1 MTSTLS
7 AVALVLVAVIHLL
20 PLPGVLG
27 ADWLARLY
35 GLPID
40 NPDLSLLLRH
50 RAVLFGLLG
59 AGMVAS
65 VVWPAWR
72 PAAYVA
78 AFVSVV
84 SFLVV
89 AALES
94 PAQPAIHRVVVADG
108 IALVLLVAGAFAEW
122 RARQPG

>member
-7 AVALVLVAVIHLL
+7 AAALLIVAVIHLL

-27 ADWLARLY
+27 AEVLQRLY
-35 GLPID
+35 GLPVD

-59 AGMVAS
+59 AAMIAAVA
-65 VVWPAWR
+65 WPAWR

-78 AFVSVV
+78 AFLSVV
-84 SFLVV
+84 SFLVL

-94 PAQPAIHRVVVADG
+94 PAQPAIHRVVVADA
-108 IALVLLVAGAFAEW
+108 IALVLLVAGAVAEW
-122 RARQPG
+122 RVRQPG

>member
-7 AVALVLVAVIHLL
+7 AVALVLVALIHLL

-27 ADWLARLY
+27 ADALHRLY
-35 GLPID
+35 GLPVD
-40 NPDLSLLLRH
+40 DPDLALLLRH

-59 AGMVAS
+59 AGMIAS

-72 PAAYVA
+72 PVAYVA
-78 AFVSVV
+78 AFVSVL
-84 SFLVV
+84 SFLVI

-94 PAQPAIHRVVVADG
+94 PAQPAIHRVVMADV

>member
-1 MTSTLS
+1 MSSRIS
-7 AVALVLVAVIHLL
+7 AAALLIVAVIHLL
-20 PLPGVLG
+20 PVPGVFG
-27 ADWLARLY
+27 ADVLHRLY
-35 GLPID
+35 GLQVE
-40 NPDLSLLLRH
+40 NPDMSLLLRH

-59 AGMVAS
+59 AGMIAS
-65 VVWPAWR
+65 VAWPAWR

-84 SFLVV
+84 SFLVL

-94 PAQPAIHRVVVADG
+94 PAQPAIHRVVVADV
-108 IALVLLVAGAFAEW
+108 ITLVLLVVGAVAEW

>member
-1 MTSTLS
+1 MTSILS
-7 AVALVLVAVIHLL
+7 AVTLVLVAVIHLL

-59 AGMVAS
+59 AGLIAS

-84 SFLVV
+84 SFLLL

-94 PAQPAIHRVVVADG
+94 PALPAIHRVVVADG
-108 IALVLLVAGAFAEW
+108 IALVLLLAGAFAEW

>member
-1 MTSTLS
+1 MSSRIS
-7 AVALVLVAVIHLL
+7 AAALLIVAVIHLL
-20 PLPGVLG
+20 PVPGVFG
-27 ADWLARLY
+27 ADVLHRLY
-35 GLPID
+35 GLQVE

-65 VVWPAWR
+65 VAWPAWR

-78 AFVSVV
+78 AFASVV
-84 SFLVV
+84 SFLVL
-89 AALES
+89 AALDS
-94 PAQPAIHRVVVADG
+94 PAQPAIHRVVVADA
-108 IALVLLVAGAFAEW
+108 IALVLLVAGALAEW